1 MSKSETTFAKQ
12 KLSRHFA
19 ALKSSYN
26 AELDD
31 LRTDSEGNNVL
42 KKRLAQKR
50 EQVPQLLMML
60 EFSPEMV
67 AVAFHGAFFF
77 KDTLA
82 IESLITREVSKFPA
96 WATLQKA
103 LVIEP
108 WAQPLVDRVLA
119 EPTGE
124 TFLITTVGLEYLNRG
139 SQSRA
144 AQVLVPEIDEELEEH
159 GPDDH
164 DAELSSDDDLRDE
177 DEAEHDLDQAGA
189 DWLAEQGF
197 DRKE

>member
-1 MSKSETTFAKQ
+1 MTTS
-12 KLSRHFA
+12 KLSRYFA
-19 ALKSSYN
+19 NLTKSYN

-42 KKRLAQKR
+42 KARLAKKR

-77 KDTLA
+77 KDSLA
-82 IESLITREVSKFPA
+82 LESLITKEANKFPA
-96 WATLQKA
+96 WVTLRKA
-103 LVIEP
+103 IVIEP
-108 WAQPLVDRVLA
+108 WAQTLVDTVLTD
-119 EPTGE
+119 PNGE

-139 SQSRA
+139 NQSRA
-144 AQVLVPEIDEELEEH
+144 AQQLSAADYEEEQEEYDSDVDDNEADLNSDERV
-159 GPDDH
+159 G
-164 DAELSSDDDLRDE
+164 DE
-177 DEAEHDLDQAGA
+177 GEATEYDLDKAGA
-189 DWLAEQGF
+189 NWLTEQGF